1 LAPAASSRSQPAVP
15 LHWRLLPNL
24 QEVVLNRISKLLALT
39 AVAAALVAAG
49 CGDDEEDPTTPATTA
64 TDASTEGSATLDS
77 WVKRADEICTSGDQA
92 AQQAAQQAFGN
103 KQPSEEELTAFA
115 SDVVVP
121 NLQEQ
126 YDAISALPKPEAEAE
141 QIDAMLSSL
150 QTGINQVNEDPG
162 ALVQG
167 TDSIPAIQEATE
179 QAKELGLTDCG
190 SG

>member
-1 LAPAASSRSQPAVP
+1 
-15 LHWRLLPNL
+15 
-24 QEVVLNRISKLLALT
+24 LNRPAKLLAL
-39 AVAAALVAAG
+39 VSVCAALFAAG
-49 CGDDEEDPTTPATTA
+49 CGDDEEEPEAPTTA
-64 TDASTEGSATLDS
+64 TETGTTGPSGTASIDS
-77 WVKRADEICTSGDQA
+77 WTKQAEEICASGDKAQ
-92 AQQAAQQAFGN
+92 QQAAQQAFGGQ
-103 KQPSEEELTAFA
+103 QPSEEELTAFA

-126 YDAISALPKPEAEAE
+126 YDAIAALPKPEAEAE

-150 QTGINQVNEDPG
+150 QTGINQVTEDPG

-167 TDSIPAIQEATE
+167 TDSLPAIQDATE